1 MHGTGRVKCGNW
13 KLLFPKICNMHNFKL
28 FSPSGLTI
36 VALHVTIK
44 PVNFF
49 HSFSRHNPEKLIRTL
64 RIIGRLEDKQEDI
77 FLEKV
82 EKKFKN
88 STGKDTEMA
97 EAAACRCCSK

>member
-1 MHGTGRVKCGNW
+1 MWQLEIAFSKNLQHAQFQTIFSLGANHCGTSRDNKTS
-13 KLLFPKICNMHNFKL
+13 KF
-28 FSPSGLTI
+28 FS
-36 VALHVTIK
+36 
-44 PVNFF
+44 